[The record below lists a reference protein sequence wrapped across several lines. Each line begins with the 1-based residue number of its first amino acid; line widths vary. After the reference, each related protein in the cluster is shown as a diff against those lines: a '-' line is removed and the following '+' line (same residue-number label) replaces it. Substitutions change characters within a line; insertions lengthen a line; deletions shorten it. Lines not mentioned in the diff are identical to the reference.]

1 MDCEEELDSERV
13 GRRYAGDFTPVGSSV
28 DSERHTMQEIACG
41 SFPCAS
47 VGEVNNGGFVENP
60 PEEAD
65 DVAEG
70 GNSFLK
76 AHRSMALE
84 SEARKK
90 GNAENAERVQGRTLL
105 AEETHSPPLTALFGL
120 SGTPK
125 VSSRDSSMRRNR
137 RGSVQFI
144 NFSSTA
150 SDNTMVDH
158 GASMDHVI
166 VRTPVQNPNTCKG
179 FLQAYFS
186 QSAKGCYLRASWR
199 DARVRK
205 PCLNGTH
212 KRHSSY
218 NIYNCVVGDA
228 LKISVGGGRSTSC
241 PVRFPRAETSGTSCA
256 GLEQSP
262 FQLPLEHQNF
272 SAPSTGCSTKCS
284 MNALRRQVPDE
295 LLQYRLAVQNAKNG
309 RYGLSIRELLAN
321 PDFVEDD
328 EEEQGE
334 DSVAICENY

>member
-1 MDCEEELDSERV
+1 MDCEEESDSERV
-13 GRRYAGDFTPVGSSV
+13 GRRYAGDLTPGGSSV
-28 DSERHTMQEIACG
+28 DSERHTTQEIACA
-41 SFPCAS
+41 SVPCAS
-47 VGEVNNGGFVENP
+47 VGEVNRGAFLENP
-60 PEEAD
+60 PD
-65 DVAEG
+65 VDYVAEG
-70 GNSFLK
+70 GSFFLT
-76 AHRSMALE
+76 AHRAMALE
-84 SEARKK
+84 LEAREK
-90 GNAENAERVQGRTLL
+90 GNAENVEKVQGRTLL

-120 SGTPK
+120 SSTPK
-125 VSSRDSSMRRNR
+125 MCSQDLSMRRKR
-137 RGSVQFI
+137 HGSVQFI

-179 FLQAYFS
+179 VLQAYFS

-218 NIYNCVVGDA
+218 SIHNCVVSDA
-228 LKISVGGGRSTSC
+228 FKISVGGGRSTSC
-241 PVRFPRAETSGTSCA
+241 PVRFPRAETSGASCA

-262 FQLPLEHQNF
+262 FQLSLERHNS
-272 SAPSTGCSTKCS
+272 SATSTGCSTICS

-295 LLQYRLAVQNAKNG
+295 LLQYRLAVQNAKKG
-309 RYGLSIRELLAN
+309 RYGLSVRELLAN
-321 PDFVEDD
+321 PDVVEDD
-328 EEEQGE
+328 EEEQEE